1 MAKPE
6 LSTSDWAVLAAV
18 SEGETHGFRLAALFG
33 PGSELGEI
41 WRIQRPQVYRALE
54 HLEQQGLIVEV
65 GREAGEG
72 GPPRVLY
79 RISDPGRERLERWL
93 QLPVTRLRFGRSD
106 LRLKLAFLLRSG
118 RSWRGLL
125 AAQREVYRAQL
136 QTLEASSRSA
146 VGVARV
152 SLLWRLEMAQ
162 AGLRYVERLLEDDP
176 P

>member
-18 SEGETHGFRLAALFG
+18 AEGETHGFRLAALFG
-33 PGSELGEI
+33 AGSELGQI

-54 HLEQQGLIVEV
+54 HLEQQGFIVEV

-79 RISDPGRERLERWL
+79 RISDRGRERLEQWL
-93 QLPVTRLRFGRSD
+93 RLPVTRLRFGRSD

-118 RSWRGLL
+118 RSCRDLL
-125 AAQREVYRAQL
+125 TLQREVYRAQL
-136 QTLEASSRSA
+136 QSLEVLSQSA
-146 VGVARV
+146 RGVVRV